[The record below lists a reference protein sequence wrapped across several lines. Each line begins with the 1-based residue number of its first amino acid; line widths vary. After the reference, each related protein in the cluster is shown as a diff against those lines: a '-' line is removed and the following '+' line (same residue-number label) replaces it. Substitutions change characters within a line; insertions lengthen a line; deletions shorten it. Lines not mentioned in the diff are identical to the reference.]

1 MVGRC
6 CAGVPPV
13 DREEAAMSSEAE
25 PAQANAA
32 LVVESVELLNAGD
45 TRRLLAVM
53 APDFVMHLAELPEP
67 LGRDAWREGFEMMR
81 RAFPDLE
88 AQIDDLVAADD
99 KVALRLTLRGT
110 QQGEFQGI
118 PATGRTIRYV
128 SHEFYRVRDGLFA
141 EEWICSDTASLFRQ
155 LTE

>member
-1 MVGRC
+1 
-6 CAGVPPV
+6 
-13 DREEAAMSSEAE
+13 MSSEVRS
-25 PAQANAA
+25 AQANAA
-32 LVVESVELLNAGD
+32 LVVESVEALNAGHTD
-45 TRRLLAVM
+45 RLLSLL
-53 APDFVMHLAELPEP
+53 APDFAMHLAEFPEP

-88 AQIDDLVAADD
+88 ARIDDLVAADD
-99 KVALRLTLRGT
+99 KVALRLTLHGT
-110 QQGEFQGI
+110 HQGEFQGI

-128 SHEFYRVRDGLFA
+128 SHEFYRVEDGQFA